1 MISTRRLA
9 TVAIALALALVPT
22 ILHSYLGMTATDGR
36 SVREVPA
43 HLEGLQGRDT
53 RRSTGWVSESYG
65 TTNFIERQY
74 GPALTLFMARSYDPK
89 GLYHHPENGVA
100 HGDNYERVVM
110 LRRPDRPEVPI
121 FTLSSHTGGYSAYAL
136 LYENTFVEHPM
147 RFQLGNAFTLLT
159 QPRGLMTL
167 FFVRG
172 KVDATSPAARSTVEG
187 LLLAAIDSFLAQPTG
202 TRP

>member
-1 MISTRRLA
+1 
-9 TVAIALALALVPT
+9 
-22 ILHSYLGMTATDGR
+22 
-36 SVREVPA
+36 
-43 HLEGLQGRDT
+43 
-53 RRSTGWVSESYG
+53 
-65 TTNFIERQY
+65 
-74 GPALTLFMARSYDPK
+74 
-89 GLYHHPENGVA
+89 
-100 HGDNYERVVM
+100 M

-121 FTLSSHTGGYSAYAL
+121 FTLSSPTGRYSAYSL
-136 LYENTFVEHPM
+136 LHENTFVEHPM

-172 KVDATSPAARSTVEG
+172 KVDAASPAARSTVEA